1 MHTDSKL
8 VLEMVVKVMVGKGL
22 GVYEKMEGGYRS
34 WSKDTSHRRE
44 AKVLGIFSNIWPERA
59 AAGAASASSAA
70 GVASASSAAGA
81 ASASSAAGAA
91 SASSA
96 AGAAS
101 ASSAGAG
108 GSLPWRLTKEEIK
121 ILDKRMGRIVWPR
134 YIDCLYYDGCSFWVK
149 PGRMWKTRRKVV
161 YAC

>member
-8 VLEMVVKVMVGKGL
+8 VLEMLVKVMVGKGL
-22 GVYEKMEGGYRS
+22 GVYEEMEGGYRS

-44 AKVLGIFSNIWPERA
+44 AKVLGIFSNIYPERA

-70 GVASASSAAGA
+70 GA
-81 ASASSAAGAA
+81 ASA
-91 SASSA
+91 
-96 AGAAS
+96 
-101 ASSAGAG
+101 
-108 GSLPWRLTKEEIK
+108 SLPWRLTKEEIK

>member
-22 GVYEKMEGGYRS
+22 GVYEEMEGGYRS

-44 AKVLGIFSNIWPERA
+44 AKVLGIFSNIHPERA

-70 GVASASSAAGA
+70 GA
-81 ASASSAAGAA
+81 ASA
-91 SASSA
+91 
-96 AGAAS
+96 
-101 ASSAGAG
+101 
-108 GSLPWRLTKEEIK
+108 SLPWRLTKEEIK

-161 YAC
+161 YTC

>member
-1 MHTDSKL
+1 MVCYVFIFALLGLGRVPVLTLHMHTDSKL

-22 GVYEKMEGGYRS
+22 GVYEDMEGGYRS
-34 WSKDTSHRRE
+34 WNKDTSHRRE
-44 AKVLGIFSNIWPERA
+44 AKALGIFSNIYPERA
-59 AAGAASASSAA
+59 AAGAE
-70 GVASASSAAGA
+70 SAAGA

-91 SASSA
+91 SA
-96 AGAAS
+96 
-101 ASSAGAG
+101 
-108 GSLPWRLTKEEIK
+108 SLPWRLTKEEIK